1 MYIYIYVYIYIYIYV
16 CTYIYIYIFVF
27 HTRPQYCNIIL
38 FCKNTTKF
46 ESHGRKNGNLLIKD
60 KLMIDYQFK
69 IIFSFVSNKLLII
82 D

>member
-1 MYIYIYVYIYIYIYV
+1 MYIYIYIYIYI
-16 CTYIYIYIFVF
+16 CIYIYIYIYIFVF
-27 HTRPQYCNIIL
+27 HTRSQYCNIIL

-46 ESHGRKNGNLLIKD
+46 ESHCRKNGNLSIKD

-69 IIFSFVSNKLLII
+69 IVFSFLSNKLLII